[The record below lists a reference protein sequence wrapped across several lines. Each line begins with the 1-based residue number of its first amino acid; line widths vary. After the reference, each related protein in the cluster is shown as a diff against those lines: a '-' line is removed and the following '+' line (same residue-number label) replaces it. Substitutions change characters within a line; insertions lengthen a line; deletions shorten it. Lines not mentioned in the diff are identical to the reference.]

1 MLYQQNSRTY
11 SSFLTETTYLLNS
24 NSLFLLLLQTLAT
37 TILLVS
43 VFVSLPIVGT
53 PFKWNHAIFV
63 FSVAGLIHLVYS
75 SPGSSMLLHMAGFP
89 LLGIYPK
96 E

>member
-11 SSFLTETTYLLNS
+11 SSFLIETTYLLNS

-37 TILLVS
+37 AILL
-43 VFVSLPIVGT
+43 VFVSLTILGT

-63 FSVAGLIHLVYS
+63 FSVTGLIHLVYC
-75 SPGSSMLLHMAGFP
+75 SPGSSMLFHVAGFP